1 MATLMVPC
9 RRATTKMQ
17 LKERVT
23 HVSPFLD
30 ITKNVTLIPD
40 TVVRLFLHFIL
51 APLQSLLL
59 SMHLL

>member
-1 MATLMVPC
+1 MATTMVPC
-9 RRATTKMQ
+9 RRATTKMP

-30 ITKNVTLIPD
+30 ITKDVTLIPD